1 LGFSHIFVFYLFIEH
16 APVQSMET
24 QLTLTVLASLTVLMT
39 FTVPIRCMNSP
50 VFAGDDDNDKDKDKN
65 YTVIKSTVSTTNHPM
80 VSD

>member
-1 LGFSHIFVFYLFIEH
+1 
-16 APVQSMET
+16 MET
-24 QLTLTVLASLTVLMT
+24 QLTLTVLASLTVIMT
-39 FTVPIRCMNSP
+39 FTVAIRCMNCP

>member
-1 LGFSHIFVFYLFIEH
+1 
-16 APVQSMET
+16 
-24 QLTLTVLASLTVLMT
+24 
-39 FTVPIRCMNSP
+39 MNSP